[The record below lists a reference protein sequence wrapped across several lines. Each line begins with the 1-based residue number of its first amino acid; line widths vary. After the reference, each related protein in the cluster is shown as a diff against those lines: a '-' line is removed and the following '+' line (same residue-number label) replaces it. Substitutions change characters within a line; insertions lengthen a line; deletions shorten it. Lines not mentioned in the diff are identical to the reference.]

1 MSAFAN
7 TLLYFAVALLAAET
21 ARIKTQQSANK
32 SMGADHKCTISWP
45 ARGNSAPV
53 TTSFGVKSCLIN
65 CKITNEASR
74 PENRYLL
81 GLKAIQMT
89 KTCSCQTLEGRE
101 LFKSTG
107 TCSPR
112 ACWDTYAI
120 MMTDH
125 YASEFNRETLKVF
138 HNHKLGWDNT
148 FDYTTC
154 QNNGCRG
161 GTCTE
166 YSFPSLWDSRDSAEK
181 KLLAELVKQV
191 AIKGG
196 KGLSGQQKD
205 LVRTLAKG
213 DIEQAAELAK
223 EDATSDVA
231 EQIQQLFLRAQND
244 EDIVETPKVTPKA
257 DPIAVI
263 YTELV
268 DSLGSD
274 GGLTV
279 RKLKQHYKVL
289 VANIGISVDHMATVA
304 GLTDDDHIVSLAG
317 LTAFLKPAC

>member
-7 TLLYFAVALLAAET
+7 TIFCFAVALLAAET
-21 ARIKTQQSANK
+21 ARIKTQQSAKK
-32 SMGADHKCTISWP
+32 SMGDDHKCTISWP

-53 TTSFGVKSCLIN
+53 TTSFGVKSCLIK
-65 CKITNEASR
+65 CKITNADAR

-81 GLKAIQMT
+81 GLKAIPMT

-107 TCSPR
+107 TCSTR

-148 FDYTTC
+148 FDYTDCKT
-154 QNNGCRG
+154 NGCPG

-213 DIEQAAELAK
+213 DIEKAAELAK

-268 DSLGSD
+268 ESLGFD

-279 RKLKQHYKVL
+279 AKLKKHYEVL
-289 VANIGISVDHMATVA
+289 LAGTGVSVDHMAKVA
-304 GLTDDDHIVSLAG
+304 GLEDDDHIVTRDDLE
-317 LTAFLKPAC
+317 AFLKPAC